1 MKNKRLIGFLLAF
14 AMILGLVA
22 GGSTNTAK
30 ADEIIYL
37 KATEGTATSFV
48 TGAGQNVARRDIIE
62 LSTASYEIS
71 YPEFR
76 IKAKGNAPL
85 TFSNI
90 KVTDK
95 DGSNT
100 AWNLTK
106 NVPVYI
112 SYNVKVDDNA
122 KIGTYQYVIEST
134 KSLLDA
140 NGNEIVVDPLEITVL
155 VTSEKQGPQI
165 VVVGQTDFNVNP
177 GDYFPLSLSLKNV
190 GDWAAYNTEVY
201 VKYDNTVLTPDA
213 AAIKQNAGIIEI
225 NETGK
230 VVFDYKVLKN
240 AKPGKYKFDVEITYK
255 DIKSNEYTAD
265 VYYVNV
271 TVIGPDPT
279 PTPTPTPAIVEGN
292 VRITEITQSVAE
304 PKAGEEFSVSFYVNN
319 TGKSAIT
326 DLKIIADLGASG
338 FEPVTADPYI
348 YIDKINPGKKEKVK
362 INLKCGKNI
371 TEGFHT
377 LGISYTYND
386 GVDKNA
392 SGSSSFYIL
401 NVKSADDTGVSKPKL
416 MVGSF
421 STGVD
426 KLLAAQ
432 TFTFTFDVKNTNETT
447 KAKNIKIK
455 VTSNSFSV
463 VAGSNTF
470 FVNEILPG
478 QSETVQ
484 IDLKASAALT
494 TGEYPINVSM
504 EYEYEGM
511 PSNITGVDASDEL
524 LVHVDESLRASVENV
539 TAGDWN
545 GITSG
550 QSTTLTFELYNMGKS
565 ILNNTYATV
574 EGDFQLANG
583 SSYYI
588 GNLQPGSPEY
598 VECNIMP
605 INEGDCAGTLV
616 IHMEDSNG
624 NEVTF
629 EKEFTAYVNSAG
641 GYIDPG
647 FDPGW
652 DPGMIDPG
660 FEPEVEDENK
670 IVAFFKNLQWWV
682 YAIAGAVIVAAIVI
696 PVVAVN
702 VHKKNKEFEDF
713 DD

>member
-22 GGSTNTAK
+22 GSDLNNAK
-30 ADEIIYL
+30 AAEIVFL
-37 KATEGTATSFV
+37 KAVNGTATSFI
-48 TGAGQNVARRDIIE
+48 TGAGQNVARKDVIE
-62 LSTASYEIS
+62 LSSGYI
-71 YPEFR
+71 YKPEFE
-76 IKAKGNAPL
+76 IKAEDGAPL
-85 TFSNI
+85 TFTNI

-95 DGSNT
+95 EGDNYAYDVAANS
-100 AWNLTK
+100 
-106 NVPVYI
+106 PVYI
-112 SYNVKVDDNA
+112 SYNIKIADNA
-122 KIGTYQYVIEST
+122 KIGTYHYYIKCTNPNIVEEDDPIQPES
-134 KSLLDA
+134 
-140 NGNEIVVDPLEITVL
+140 LEMTVL
-155 VTSEKQGPQI
+155 VTTQKQGPQL
-165 VVVGQTDFNVNP
+165 VVTGQIDFDVNP
-177 GDYFPLSLSLKNV
+177 GDYFPLKINLKNV
-190 GDWAAYNTEVY
+190 GDWTAYNTQVT
-201 VKYDNTVLTPDA
+201 VDIDSKVLIPDNAALT
-213 AAIKQNAGIIEI
+213 QNAGIIEI
-225 NETGK
+225 GNTGTAI
-230 VVFDYKVLKN
+230 FDYKILDN
-240 AKPGKYKFDVEITYK
+240 AKPGKYTFKLLISYNDINGNTYT
-255 DIKSNEYTAD
+255 DETN
-265 VYYVNV
+265 YYVNV

-292 VRITEITQSVAE
+292 IRITDITQSVAE

-539 TAGDWN
+539 TAGDYN

-647 FDPGW
+647 YDPGW
-652 DPGMIDPG
+652 DPGIIDPG